1 MNGFELNTACAVTM
15 NGQSYIFQAVKQ
27 SDPYGKQYVLLL
39 GWVRRLLSTVSF
51 LLACLSNLVSDP
63 NSRDLTYYSKM
74 KDVGNLI
81 TCINW
86 SPGAIGEYRID
97 RIKKGLLKQN

>member
-1 MNGFELNTACAVTM
+1 MFFTAP
-15 NGQSYIFQAVKQ
+15 F
-27 SDPYGKQYVLLL
+27 
-39 GWVRRLLSTVSF
+39 TVSF
-51 LLACLSNLVSDP
+51 LFFHLSNLDSDP

-74 KDVGNLI
+74 KDIGNLI